1 MLRLLNRDEQRKPGL
16 YELLFTEK
24 SSVMNWS
31 FVFLAQR
38 EDPEVSSELLELSID
53 RTVTKTRSEIFTNVK
68 MGKSAPRKMR
78 GRQPLWRYLYRPCS
92 GNPRQSSETA
102 MFFMARTVE
111 WFIAQKKIA
120 RSS

>member
-16 YELLFTEK
+16 YELFFTEK

-38 EDPEVSSELLELSID
+38 EDPEVGSELLELSID

-68 MGKSAPRKMR
+68 MGKSAPRKTQD
-78 GRQPLWRYLYRPCS
+78 RQPLRRYLHRPCS
-92 GNPRQSSETA
+92 GNPPAKQWNRDA
-102 MFFMARTVE
+102 FYGKNGGMVCC
-111 WFIAQKKIA
+111 
-120 RSS
+120 

>member
-16 YELLFTEK
+16 YELFFSTEK

-38 EDPEVSSELLELSID
+38 EDPEVGSELLELSID

-68 MGKSAPRKMR
+68 MGKSAPRKTR
-78 GRQPLWRYLYRPCS
+78 SRQPLRRYAHGHRVRSTPWQ
-92 GNPRQSSETA
+92 RIRA
-102 MFFMARTVE
+102 AI
-111 WFIAQKKIA
+111 WFAEKGG
-120 RSS
+120 